1 MEGRSIKKLKE
12 VALKY
17 GYKVE
22 KLPSGA
28 ILFTKDNEA
37 EIQLLIIL
45 DSYYVKYIKSGK
57 AYLIYNLDDDIIEA
71 IFRGRL
77 SELGNQ
83 DIVEIPSD

>member
-12 VALKY
+12 VATKY

-28 ILFTKDNEA
+28 VLFTKDNEVK
-37 EIQLLIIL
+37 IQLLVIL

-57 AYLIYNLDDDIIEA
+57 AYIIYDLDDGVIDA
-71 IFRGRL
+71 IFKESL
-77 SELGNQ
+77 NELTN
-83 DIVEIPSD
+83 DNVVEIPPY

>member
-12 VALKY
+12 VASKY

-28 ILFTKDNEA
+28 VLFTKDNEVK
-37 EIQLLIIL
+37 IQLLVIL

-57 AYLIYNLDDDIIEA
+57 AYIIYDLDDGVIDA
-71 IFRGRL
+71 IFKESL
-77 SELGNQ
+77 NELAN
-83 DIVEIPSD
+83 DNVVEIPPY

>member
-1 MEGRSIKKLKE
+1 MEGRSIKILKE
-12 VALKY
+12 RAAQL
-17 GYKVE
+17 GYNVE
-22 KLPSGA
+22 RLPSGA
-28 ILFTKDNEA
+28 LIFSKNNEA
-37 EIQLLIIL
+37 EIQLLVVL
-45 DSYYVKYIKSGK
+45 DAYYVKYIKSGK